1 VTMHGSWGLLQTL
14 LGNFV
19 MDVQLIELICVAW
32 SPVCALKPGLSII
45 LCLEEDESSH
55 HPLKQDPRSVLL
67 AKPQSRALRALQPT
81 LQELHNVRMLHGRHP
96 AVPPFALS
104 RFSSLQA
111 LTLCRVFGNRGDPAM
126 DMLRRLPVSL
136 QARGRFKRRS
146 CRSLITAVR
155 TADYVS
161 DEGFGLG
168 SG

>member
-1 VTMHGSWGLLQTL
+1 MRCL
-14 LGNFV
+14 
-19 MDVQLIELICVAW
+19 AW
-32 SPVCALKPGLSII
+32 ST
-45 LCLEEDESSH
+45 E
-55 HPLKQDPRSVLL
+55 RLL
-67 AKPQSRALRALQPT
+67 AKAQGGAHGALEASLR
-81 LQELHNVRMLHGRHP
+81 ELHNVRVLHVRPGTLGLAP
-96 AVPPFALS
+96 LS
-104 RFSSLQA
+104 RFVQLRA